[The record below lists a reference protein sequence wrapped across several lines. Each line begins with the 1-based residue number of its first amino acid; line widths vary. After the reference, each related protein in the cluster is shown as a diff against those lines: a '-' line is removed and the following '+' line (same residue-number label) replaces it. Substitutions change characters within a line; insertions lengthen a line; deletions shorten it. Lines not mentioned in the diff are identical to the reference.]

1 MFSTTGCGDWW
12 DRDVPAEEVPA
23 KTAGVVA
30 FVGVGVAAAVV
41 LAAEGA
47 TAIAGAFGDGLEESA
62 AAATVGVV
70 AAVTGLAEA
79 VAEDDEEAGPA
90 WSLSDGI
97 LCGDLRIG
105 PSLLSLLPRHC
116 AAPAAAPRVMSAMR
130 VR

>member
-12 DRDVPAEEVPA
+12 DRDVPTEEVPA

-70 AAVTGLAEA
+70 AAV
-79 VAEDDEEAGPA
+79 EDDEEAGPA

-97 LCGDLRIG
+97 LRGDLWIG
-105 PSLLSLLPRHC
+105 SSLLSLLPRHC

>member
-30 FVGVGVAAAVV
+30 LVGVTAVV
-41 LAAEGA
+41 MAAEGA
-47 TAIAGAFGDGLEESA
+47 TVAGALGEGLEESA

-70 AAVTGLAEA
+70 AAITGLDEA
-79 VAEDDEEAGPA
+79 AAEDDDEVAVA
-90 WSLSDGI
+90 CSLSDGI

-105 PSLLSLLPRHC
+105 LSLLPLLPRHR
-116 AAPAAAPRVMSAMR
+116 AAPAVAAPRVMSAMR
-130 VR
+130 VT